1 MNGSL
6 KPIDYYTQRVIDGKA
21 SLLPHYRK
29 RRFLGWARLI
39 MLLAAGATLWYAIT
53 FSLSPLILVSAL
65 LFGGFLFALS
75 ADLDND
81 KKILNKET
89 LVLVTEEE
97 IRIAAHDFYFRPTG
111 EGHFSKEHDYA
122 NDLDILGHASLFQ
135 YINRS
140 ESTSG
145 QKNLVQ
151 WLLHP
156 APVELIRSR
165 QDAVKE
171 LATNPEWRAQFQSY
185 GRLNQVTLKTE
196 IAVSRWLAE
205 GHQFLNHKFYVLLRW
220 ILPILSLGNLLAY
233 LTGNFTSQQ
242 FYPLL
247 FLFFILSLLISRK
260 VMPAYVQLNKV
271 NEQFTTLSHCIGH
284 LEELAP
290 RSTLLTSYIDSLH
303 HGQEK
308 SSTIIS
314 RLRKIMDRL
323 DYRLNPLVFL
333 PLNTLLFWDLQQ
345 IFALEK
351 WKSQYGKN
359 ALSWFRV
366 YGEMEALSSLAT
378 IRFNHPDWA
387 FPVIVSEEG
396 VFRSTELGHPL
407 IPAGKR
413 VNSSIEVSGKG
424 QLALITG
431 SNMAGKSTF
440 LRSVGINTILA
451 MSGAPVCAGSL
462 EVSPLRV
469 MSSMRVSDNLEEST
483 STFYAEL
490 KKLKTIIEAVNRKEN
505 ILILLDEIL
514 RGTNSGDRHQGSA
527 ALIRQLIH
535 HQATGLIA
543 THDLELASLTK
554 EFPGHIHNYH
564 FDVQVEGEELFFD
577 YKLKTGV
584 CTSMNASLLMRK
596 IGIEM

>member
-6 KPIDYYTQRVIDGKA
+6 KPIDYYDQRVKDGRT

-29 RRFLGWARLI
+29 RKFLGWARLV
-39 MLLAAGATLWYAIT
+39 LLLSAGAILWYAIT
-53 FSLSPLILVSAL
+53 FSLTPLIGVSAL
-65 LFGGFLFALS
+65 LFGGFLYAMS

-89 LVLVTEEE
+89 LIHIAEEE
-97 IRIAAHDFYFRPTG
+97 IRIAEHDFYFRPTG

-140 ESTSG
+140 ESASG

-151 WLLHP
+151 WLLQP
-156 APVELIRSR
+156 ASVELINSR
-165 QDAVKE
+165 QKAVLE
-171 LATNPEWRAQFQSY
+171 LASLPEWRAQFQAY
-185 GRLNQVTLKTE
+185 GRLNQVTTKTE
-196 IAVSRWLAE
+196 IAVSRWIAE
-205 GHQFLNHKFYVLLRW
+205 GPQFLPNKFYSLMRW
-220 ILPILSLGNLLAY
+220 ILPGLSLGNLLAY
-233 LTGNFTSQQ
+233 LTGMLSSQQ

-247 FLFFILSLLISRK
+247 FLFFVLSLLISRK
-260 VMPAYVQLNKV
+260 VMPAYMQLNKV
-271 NEQFTTLSHCIGH
+271 NEQFATLSHCTRH
-284 LEELAP
+284 LEGLTP
-290 RSTLLTSYIDSLH
+290 QSPLLTSYIDSLH
-303 HGQEK
+303 HGEEK
-308 SSTIIS
+308 SSDIIH

-359 ALSWFRV
+359 ALSWFQV
-366 YGEMEALSSLAT
+366 YGEMEALSSLGT
-378 IRFNHPDWA
+378 LRFNHPDWT
-387 FPVIVSEEG
+387 FPVMVSEEG
-396 VFRSTELGHPL
+396 VFQSMELGHPL
-407 IPAGKR
+407 IPVGKR
-413 VNSSIEVSGKG
+413 VTSSIVVEGKG

-451 MSGAPVCAGSL
+451 MAGAPVCARSL
-462 EVSPLRV
+462 TVSHLRV

-490 KKLKTIIEAVNRKEN
+490 KKLKTIIDAVNKKEP

-527 ALIRQLIH
+527 ALIRQLIRQ
-535 HQATGLIA
+535 QATGLLA
-543 THDLELASLTK
+543 THDLELASLTN
-554 EFPGHIHNYH
+554 EFPGHIRNYH
-564 FDVQVEGEELFFD
+564 FDVQVEGEELYFD
-577 YKLKTGV
+577 YKLKEGV

-596 IGIEM
+596 IGIEV

>member
-6 KPIDYYTQRVIDGKA
+6 KPIDYYTQRVKDGKA

-29 RRFLGWARLI
+29 RRFLGWSRLI
-39 MLLAAGATLWYAIT
+39 LLLSAGAILWYAIT
-53 FSLSPLILVSAL
+53 SSLTPLIGVSVL
-65 LFGGFLFALS
+65 LFAGFLFALS

-81 KKILNKET
+81 RKILNKET
-89 LVLVTEEE
+89 LILITEEE
-97 IRIAAHDFYFRPTG
+97 IRIGGHDFYFRPTG
-111 EGHFSKEHDYA
+111 EGHFTKEHDYA
-122 NDLDILGHASLFQ
+122 HDLDILGHASLFQ
-135 YINRS
+135 YINRC
-140 ESTSG
+140 ESASG
-145 QKNLVQ
+145 QKNLAQ
-151 WLLHP
+151 WLLQP
-156 APVELIRSR
+156 APVGLIKNR
-165 QDAVKE
+165 QEAVQE
-171 LATNPEWRAQFQSY
+171 LATQPEWRAQFQSY

-196 IAVSRWLAE
+196 IAVARWLAE
-205 GHQFLNHKFYVLLRW
+205 GHQFLYNKLYALLRW

-303 HGQEK
+303 HGEEK

-366 YGEMEALSSLAT
+366 YGEMEALSSLGT
-378 IRFNHPDWA
+378 LQFNHPDWT

-413 VNSSIEVSGKG
+413 VNSSIDVQGKG

-440 LRSVGINTILA
+440 LRSVGINTVLA
-451 MSGAPVCAGSL
+451 MAGAPVCARSL

-490 KKLKTIIEAVNRKEN
+490 KKLKSIIEAVNKKEP

>member
-6 KPIDYYTQRVIDGKA
+6 KPIDYYTQSVKDGKA

-39 MLLAAGATLWYAIT
+39 LLLSAVAILWYAIT
-53 FSLSPLILVSAL
+53 FSLTLLIAVAVL
-65 LFGGFLFALS
+65 LFGGFLYALS

-89 LVLVTEEE
+89 LILITEEE

-135 YINRS
+135 YINRC
-140 ESTSG
+140 ESASG

-151 WLLHP
+151 WLLQP
-156 APVELIRSR
+156 AAVDLIKSR
-165 QDAVKE
+165 QVAVQE
-171 LATNPEWRAQFQSY
+171 LATQPAWRAQFQAY

-205 GHQFLNHKFYVLLRW
+205 GPQFLNNKIYTLLRW

-233 LTGNFTSQQ
+233 LTGFLRSEQ

-247 FLFFILSLLISRK
+247 FLFFLLSLLISRK

-271 NEQFTTLSHCIGH
+271 NEQFATLAHCTGH
-284 LEELAP
+284 LEGLTP
-290 RSTLLTSYIDSLH
+290 QSPLLSTNIESLH
-303 HGQEK
+303 HGEEK
-308 SSTIIS
+308 SSAIIR
-314 RLRKIMDRL
+314 RLSKIMDRL

-366 YGEMEALSSLAT
+366 YGEMEALSSLGT
-378 IRFNHPDWA
+378 LQFNHPDWT
-387 FPVIVSEEG
+387 FPVIVSDEG

-407 IPAGKR
+407 IPAEKR
-413 VNSSIEVSGKG
+413 VNSSIEVQGKG

-440 LRSVGINTILA
+440 LRSVGINTVLA
-451 MSGAPVCAGSL
+451 MAGAPVCARSL

-469 MSSMRVSDNLEEST
+469 MSSMRISDNLEEST

-490 KKLKTIIEAVNRKEN
+490 KKLKTIIEAVNKNEP

-527 ALIRQLIH
+527 ALIRQLIRH
-535 HQATGLIA
+535 EATGLIA
-543 THDLELASLTK
+543 THDLELASLTN
-554 EFPGHIHNYH
+554 EFPGHINNYH

-577 YKLKTGV
+577 YKLKDGV

>member
-6 KPIDYYTQRVIDGKA
+6 KPIDYYTQRVKDGKA

-53 FSLSPLILVSAL
+53 FSLSPLIFVSAL

-140 ESTSG
+140 ESASG

-171 LATNPEWRAQFQSY
+171 LATKPEWRAQFQSY

-205 GHQFLNHKFYVLLRW
+205 GHQFLNHKLYALLRW

-303 HGQEK
+303 HGHEK

-366 YGEMEALSSLAT
+366 YGEMEALSS
-378 IRFNHPDWA
+378 
-387 FPVIVSEEG
+387 
-396 VFRSTELGHPL
+396 
-407 IPAGKR
+407 
-413 VNSSIEVSGKG
+413 
-424 QLALITG
+424 
-431 SNMAGKSTF
+431 
-440 LRSVGINTILA
+440 
-451 MSGAPVCAGSL
+451 
-462 EVSPLRV
+462 
-469 MSSMRVSDNLEEST
+469 
-483 STFYAEL
+483 
-490 KKLKTIIEAVNRKEN
+490 
-505 ILILLDEIL
+505 
-514 RGTNSGDRHQGSA
+514 
-527 ALIRQLIH
+527 
-535 HQATGLIA
+535 
-543 THDLELASLTK
+543 
-554 EFPGHIHNYH
+554 
-564 FDVQVEGEELFFD
+564 
-577 YKLKTGV
+577 
-584 CTSMNASLLMRK
+584 
-596 IGIEM
+596 